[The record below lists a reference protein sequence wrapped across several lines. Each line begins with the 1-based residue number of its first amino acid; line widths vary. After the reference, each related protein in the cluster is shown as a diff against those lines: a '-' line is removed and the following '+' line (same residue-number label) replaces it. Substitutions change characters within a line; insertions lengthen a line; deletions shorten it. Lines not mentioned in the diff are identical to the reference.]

1 MKAAS
6 EPRRADP
13 SRRLLLIDAEER
25 TLYDELALDLSA
37 HLAPD
42 DLLIVNDA
50 ATLPASF
57 RLRNLD
63 AELRLVGKT
72 ESESEYFAVLF
83 GPGDYHTPTE
93 RRPPP
98 PRVDVGQSFELDAR
112 LGAEVVSIDER
123 SARLLRIRFSLQ
135 GAELMRALYRN
146 GRPIQYAHV
155 PEPLALWDVQNR
167 FASRPWAF
175 EAPSAGF
182 ALDGEQLARLA
193 ARGVR
198 VGYVTHATGISST
211 GSAELDARLPL
222 PERFEIPAST
232 IAELERAKVR
242 GGRVVAVG
250 TSVVRALEASALE
263 HGSPR
268 AGPGVAHLRLGPD
281 TRRRV
286 VDAVLSGM
294 HEAGTS
300 HFELLEAFAEAR
312 LLTLAV
318 EQANRL
324 GYLAHEFG
332 DLCLVWG
339 SPARRWSTSAPL
351 AA

>member
-1 MKAAS
+1 VKAAS
-6 EPRRADP
+6 QPRGARE
-13 SRRLLLIDAEER
+13 RRLLVIDSAKRAIEDDLAER
-25 TLYDELALDLSA
+25 LSA
-37 HLAPD
+37 HLEPN

-57 RLRNLD
+57 KLRNLD

-72 ESESEYFAVLF
+72 ESETEYFAVLF

-93 RRPPP
+93 LRPGA
-98 PRVDVGQSFELDAR
+98 PRVSAGRLLEFESRLTARVVSVDAR
-112 LGAEVVSIDER
+112 SP
-123 SARLLRIRFSLQ
+123 RLLRVRFALE
-135 GAELMRALYRN
+135 GAELMLALYRN

-182 ALDGEQLARLA
+182 ALDGEQLSRLA

-198 VGYVTHATGISST
+198 LARVTHAAGISST
-211 GSAELDARLPL
+211 GSPELDSRLPL
-222 PERFEIPAST
+222 PERFEIPPET
-232 IAELERAKVR
+232 IAEIERTRAF
-242 GGRVVAVG
+242 GGRTIAVG

-263 HGSPR
+263 HGAPR
-268 AGPGVAHLRLGPD
+268 AGPGEAHLRLGARTP
-281 TRRRV
+281 RRV
-286 VDAVLSGM
+286 VDSILSGI

-300 HFELLEAFAEAR
+300 HFELLEAFADAR
-312 LLTLAV
+312 LLNDAL
-318 EQANRL
+318 EQANRH
-324 GYLAHEFG
+324 GYFAHEFG
-332 DLCLVWG
+332 DVCLVT
-339 SPARRWSTSAPL
+339 SSRPRRQALSPL